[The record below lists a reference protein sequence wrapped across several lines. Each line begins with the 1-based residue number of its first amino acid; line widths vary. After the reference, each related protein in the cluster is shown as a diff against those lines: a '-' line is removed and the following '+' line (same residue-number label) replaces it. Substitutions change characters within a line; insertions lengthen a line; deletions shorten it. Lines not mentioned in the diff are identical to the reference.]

1 MGDGS
6 SIVQVE
12 DVPQTV
18 FETLVNEYGHSQE
31 RKYTGYAVSQS
42 LTELMHYLDSDQI
55 IALKA
60 VADVTSEE
68 ESFRGMQPPDRAAY
82 CIDLRECL
90 TTKIKLHYDRATY
103 GMFPWDDVQSFLCM
117 ETTPVDDLTV
127 RSLTVKIDSQQL
139 RNQIRNVLT
148 DMGLTDTNYLKCPF
162 FFTLQSRPAKRRER
176 DKVKKHNDDDFL
188 SRVGYR
194 VLELQQMYSLR
205 AQQDKKDILLR
216 GKSDNL
222 YPRGLEDMAFNY
234 NDPAEQQF
242 GALYS
247 NLIINKWR
255 AAFSRNLGE
264 KTPMVWTDDGQWKRV
279 DERDAA
285 SVVEESAV

>member
-1 MGDGS
+1 
-6 SIVQVE
+6 
-12 DVPQTV
+12 
-18 FETLVNEYGHSQE
+18 
-31 RKYTGYAVSQS
+31 
-42 LTELMHYLDSDQI
+42 MHYLDSDQI
-55 IALKA
+55 ITLKA

-68 ESFRGMQPPDRAAY
+68 ESFRGMRPPDRAAY

-279 DERDAA
+279 DERDDA
-285 SVVEESAV
+285 SVVEEPTV